1 MRNAEWLTLTL
12 IGVTLIEAT
21 LIEATLVGITH
32 RLRRFA
38 NVR

>member
-12 IGVTLIEAT
+12 IEAT
-21 LIEATLVGITH
+21 LVEATLVGITH

>member
-12 IGVTLIEAT
+12 IEAT
-21 LIEATLVGITH
+21 LAEATLVGITH

>member
-21 LIEATLVGITH
+21 LIEATLVWITH
-32 RLRRFA
+32 RLRHFA

>member
-1 MRNAEWLTLTL
+1 MHNAEWLTLS
-12 IGVTLIEAT
+12 LIEAT
-21 LIEATLVGITH
+21 LVEATLVGITH